1 MSYKKRTEAVQN
13 EAPKELITVRIDRL
27 VDKPDS
33 SLLAIASIN
42 IADSFAVHG
51 IKVMEGEKGLFVSMP
66 SNSYT
71 DRNGNTQYVDICHP
85 ITAVAR
91 TGLIDKVVDA
101 YHQKVFEEQA
111 AAQKGVG
118 QSIGQ

>member
-1 MSYKKRTEAVQN
+1 MSYKKKPEEVQK
-13 EAPKELITVRIDRL
+13 EEKELITVRIDRL

-51 IKVMEGEKGLFVSMP
+51 IKVMEGEKGLFISMP

-71 DRNGNTQYVDICHP
+71 DRNGKTQYADICHP

-91 TGLIDKVVDA
+91 TELIDKVVEA
-101 YHQKVFEEQA
+101 YQQKVSEEQA
-111 AAQKGVG
+111 AEQKGVG

>member
-1 MSYKKRTEAVQN
+1 MSYKRKPEEVQK
-13 EAPKELITVRIDRL
+13 EEKELITVRIDRL

-51 IKVMEGEKGLFVSMP
+51 IKVMEGDKGLFVSMP
-66 SNSYT
+66 STSFTGRDGKKQYT
-71 DRNGNTQYVDICHP
+71 DICHP

-91 TGLIDKVVDA
+91 TELIDKVVNA
-101 YHQKVFEEQA
+101 YQQKVSEAQA
-111 AAQKGVG
+111 IEQKGVG
-118 QSIGQ
+118 QSIRQ